1 MTRYD
6 FDAPVD
12 RHGTGSLKFDRAI
25 ARHKS
30 PDLLSLW
37 VADMDFPTAD
47 KNVEAIQQRAAHGIF
62 GYTEPDD
69 DYFDA
74 VSNWLDQRYGWRP
87 QNDWYV
93 VTPGVVFALA
103 AAVRAFAEPGDR
115 VLIQQ
120 PVYYPFKEVVVDNG
134 ARVLNVP
141 LVYENGAYAIDFGT
155 FEDAVR
161 RQRPRLF
168 LLCNPHNPGG
178 RVWTREELSRLAA
191 ICLENDVLIVSDE
204 IHQDFARPGFTHC
217 SLGTL
222 GKEVLD
228 NAIICT
234 SASKTFNLAGLQA
247 PNIIIPNAGVR
258 AKFTHAVAA
267 AGYSQP
273 NALRLVAIQA
283 AYEHGGEWLN
293 QLKDYLEGNWAL
305 LEEQLQSYEGRIHLV
320 ESESTYLA
328 WIDCRSMVLFG
339 DELRSFVEDEPA
351 CGSTSATCSGRMAMG
366 SSASTSPRSAP
377 TCARR

>member
-30 PDLLSLW
+30 PDLPSLW

-47 KNVEAIQQRAAHGIF
+47 KIVEAIKQRAAHGIF
-62 GYTEPDD
+62 GYT
-69 DYFDA
+69 
-74 VSNWLDQRYGWRP
+74 
-87 QNDWYV
+87 
-93 VTPGVVFALA
+93 
-103 AAVRAFAEPGDR
+103 EPGDR

-120 PVYYPFKEVVVDNG
+120 PVYYPFKEVVEDNG

-141 LVYENGAYAIDFGT
+141 LLYEDGAYAIDFGA

-161 RQRPRLF
+161 QQHPKLF

-191 ICLENDVLIVSDE
+191 ICLENDVLVVSDE
-204 IHQDFARPGFTHC
+204 IHQDFARPGFTYC

-247 PNIIIPNAGVR
+247 SNIIIPNAGVR
-258 AKFTHAVAA
+258 AKFAHAVAA

-273 NALRLVAIQA
+273 NTLGLVATKA
-283 AYEHGGEWLN
+283 AYEHGGEWLD

-305 LEEQLQSYEGRIHLV
+305 LEEQLQPYEGRIHLV

-328 WIDCRSMVLFG
+328 WIDCRGMGLFG
-339 DELRSFVEDEPA
+339 DELRSFVENEAGLWLDLGDMFGADGDGFIRINIATQRSYLRKALKQLTDAFDARIARSCAPMRA
-351 CGSTSATCSGRMAMG
+351 KRGSATHLA
-366 SSASTSPRSAP
+366 
-377 TCARR
+377 